1 MSFILKQ
8 YTYITKIIQLAS
20 LRMRLSFSSISLPR
34 MHQFEKSAIAISKRR
49 SWGFQNTPNLQNSDY
64 FEPSYCNW
72 KKIEVFQNWFD
83 WLICKSSFCATS
95 FFAVFLV
102 NTHQKDDL
110 WRCFGIVRT
119 SSWWWALRFSK
130 SIHPGL
136 RNWQKRKSS
145 SYWRQLYFNICKV
158 GDRQGVMM
166 SQILYSTEECKA
178 VKPWTESVSWT

>member
-1 MSFILKQ
+1 MPTSTSIFSAISASILK
-8 YTYITKIIQLAS
+8 
-20 LRMRLSFSSISLPR
+20 ISVP
-34 MHQFEKSAIAISKRR
+34 INKRR
-49 SWGFQNTPNLQNSDY
+49 SWRFQNTSRSHLSDEYWPRKQQKTKWHKNCFYKSINQTNFVKLQFSFNCNNLAQNNPN
-64 FEPSYCNW
+64 
-72 KKIEVFQNWFD
+72 
-83 WLICKSSFCATS
+83 
-95 FFAVFLV
+95 FAS
-102 NTHQKDDL
+102 
-110 WRCFGIVRT
+110 WGCFGIVRT